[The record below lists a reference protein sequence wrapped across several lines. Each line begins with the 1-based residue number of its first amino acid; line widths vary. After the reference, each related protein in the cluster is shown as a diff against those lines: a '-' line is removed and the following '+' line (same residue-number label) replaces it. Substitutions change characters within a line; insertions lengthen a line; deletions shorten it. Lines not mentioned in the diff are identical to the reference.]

1 MPEPDRKTDG
11 ASALVDT
18 GRPLCL
24 TGLIDYAK
32 RSIVSRTLAENG
44 AGTITLFAFDAGQ
57 GLSEHTVPF
66 DAFVEVIDGEAELT
80 IGGATVSA
88 RPGDLVVM
96 PANVPHAV
104 RAAQPF
110 KMLLIMLRAMRENE
124 QEPEQ
129 CEQSTEREGDE
140 R

>member
-1 MPEPDRKTDG
+1 MAAECDRETDG

-24 TGLIDYAK
+24 TGLIDCAK
-32 RSIVSRTLAENG
+32 GSIVSRTLAEGG

-57 GLSEHTVPF
+57 GLSEHTAPF

-80 IGGATVSA
+80 IGGATISA
-88 RPGDLVVM
+88 KAGDLVVM

-110 KMLLIMLRAMRENE
+110 KMLLIMLRTVRENE
-124 QEPEQ
+124 QGPEQ
-129 CEQSTEREGDE
+129 CAEKKGDE
-140 R
+140 S